1 MASSVVQAVSGIWR
15 SHSALDE
22 SDGPDSTPEAP
33 QRSYS
38 SSSLRSLRFS
48 LRTRLPLRPVE
59 AQAGTPP
66 TVELAPHPG
75 HKLRLLTRSACS
87 SIGGAY
93 QKLQRRCSVR
103 DEFLVAS
110 PSQTT
115 EDEENERP
123 ALRCVQAHCTA
134 RRPSAAVT
142 PTRNKSCTPQSAGR
156 KTPRGGNVPG
166 VTLRAGGS
174 RRQLVRVAALKS
186 PFASPNTLS
195 RRRQFDMDLESVST
209 GLRRLKNLSQAL
221 DDVIGRDERAQA
233 IENYHS
239 VMVGGYKAA
248 RGHLPERLTRASIR
262 RKTKRI
268 QEMVHSWTDIA
279 VAKIRK
285 AT

>member
-15 SHSALDE
+15 SHSALEE
-22 SDGPDSTPEAP
+22 SDGPDNTPEAP

-38 SSSLRSLRFS
+38 SSSLRSLRSS
-48 LRTRLPLRPVE
+48 LRTRLPLRPME
-59 AQAGTPP
+59 SQASAPP
-66 TVELAPHPG
+66 TLELAPHPG
-75 HKLRLLTRSACS
+75 HKLRLLTRSARN

-93 QKLQRRCSVR
+93 QKLQRRCSAR

-110 PSQTT
+110 PGQTP
-115 EDEENERP
+115 EDEENEGP
-123 ALRCVQAHCTA
+123 ALRCDRAHCTA
-134 RRPSAAVT
+134 RRPSAAIT
-142 PTRNKSCTPQSAGR
+142 PTRNKPCTPQSAGR
-156 KTPRGGNVPG
+156 KTCGGKVPG

-195 RRRQFDMDLESVST
+195 RRRQFDMDLESVSA
-209 GLRRLKNLSQAL
+209 GLRRLKNLSLAL

-233 IENYHS
+233 IENYHR

-248 RGHLPERLTRASIR
+248 RGHPPRRLTRASIR
-262 RKTKRI
+262 CKTKRI
-268 QEMVHSWTDIA
+268 QEIVHSWTDVA
-279 VAKIRK
+279 VSKIRK